1 MNSILVKIIDKL
13 VIQSRTNPR
22 GRRPAATTE
31 HYLKQIMSV
40 LRYGIQWHHL
50 KSDLHY
56 TTYHKT
62 HMKWCKISLEDLR
75 FYELAFKLSLKLSKF
90 TRIELKN
97 LL

>member
-40 LRYGIQWHHL
+40 LRSGGVP
-50 KSDLHY
+50 DP
-56 TTYHKT
+56 T
-62 HMKWCKISLEDLR
+62 M
-75 FYELAFKLSLKLSKF
+75 ASLKKWF
-90 TRIELKN
+90 TLYDIS
-97 LL
+97 